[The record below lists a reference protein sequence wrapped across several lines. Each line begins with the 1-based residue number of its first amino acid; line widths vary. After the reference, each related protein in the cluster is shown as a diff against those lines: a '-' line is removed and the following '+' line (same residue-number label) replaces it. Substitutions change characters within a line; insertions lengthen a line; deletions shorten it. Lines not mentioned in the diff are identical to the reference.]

1 MNLIAT
7 VIVSSGLI
15 IGLAGPGWAQ
25 DQSTPAADPRAT
37 QNPAMKSPD
46 NMTQA
51 PLAKGKNS
59 FNKAQAVA
67 RMHSAGYKHVMGLTK
82 DTDGLW
88 HAHAMYKGQRVNVA
102 LDYKGNVAS
111 E

>member
-1 MNLIAT
+1 M
-7 VIVSSGLI
+7 GLV
-15 IGLAGPGWAQ
+15 GPGLAQ
-25 DQSTPAADPRAT
+25 DQTTPSADPSAT
-37 QNPAMKSPD
+37 QNPAVKSPD

-59 FNKAQAVA
+59 FTKTEAVA
-67 RMHSAGYKHVMGLTK
+67 RIHRAGYKHVMGLTK

-88 HAHAMYKGQRVNVA
+88 HAHAMYKGQRVSVA